1 MVHLLAALEA
11 PQGLLLLQYIPIF
24 NVLVLNLKGIDNIS
38 KLAISISEIKA
49 QAKTLSRTM
58 SMFTFYLG
66 EICY

>member
-11 PQGLLLLQYIPIF
+11 PQGLLLMQYIPIF

-49 QAKTLSRTM
+49 QA
-58 SMFTFYLG
+58 
-66 EICY
+66 

>member
-11 PQGLLLLQYIPIF
+11 PQGLLLVQYIQIF

-58 SMFTFYLG
+58 SMFKFYHG
-66 EICY
+66 KICY

>member
-11 PQGLLLLQYIPIF
+11 PQGLLLLQYITIF

-49 QAKTLSRTM
+49 QAKILSRTHE
-58 SMFTFYLG
+58 YV
-66 EICY
+66 

>member
-11 PQGLLLLQYIPIF
+11 PRGLLLLQYIPIF

-58 SMFTFYLG
+58 SMFTFYQG
-66 EICY
+66 KICC